1 MHKFQKGSQPR
12 FHKHG
17 AAVFPQYALHLRKSL
32 SQIFRQSWQ
41 MMQTDLHDKNILGAI
56 GKRKLTAIADNTFCR
71 PAILC
76 DQPGRQVHAFEARE
90 AETLESDQA
99 VSSPAKEFDD
109 FGVARP
115 LRSAQSS
122 EAFEKLSNLLFR

>member
-1 MHKFQKGSQPR
+1 MVASARGQMVQT
-12 FHKHG
+12 
-17 AAVFPQYALHLRKSL
+17 ALHDQNFLA
-32 SQIFRQSWQ
+32 
-41 MMQTDLHDKNILGAI
+41 AI
-56 GKRKLTAIADNTFCR
+56 GERKLTAIADNTFCR

-76 DQPGRQVHAFEARE
+76 NQPGRQVHAFEARE
-90 AETLESDQA
+90 AETLECDQA
-99 VSSPAKEFDD
+99 VSAPAKEFDD